1 MNMTSPLTSSKT
13 TLRSLS
19 TELNGVEIV
28 CDYRGVL
35 YLPKTSTLIVSD
47 LHLEKGAAFARR
59 GMLHPPYD
67 TSQTLDKLKQSL
79 DHYAPQ
85 TVISL
90 GDSFHDQLG
99 SELLPDV
106 ARGQIKHMQTGR
118 NWVWISGNHDPKPHT
133 SIEGDCCEEI
143 TCETLQLRHEPSDH
157 DAIGEISGHLHP
169 AAVITRR
176 GKSVRRACFAT
187 DGKRLIMPSFGA
199 TTGGLS
205 LKHKAFKGLFDTKK
219 LFAHVLGKEQI
230 YPISWSK
237 MRG

>member
-1 MNMTSPLTSSKT
+1 MNMASPVTSNQE
-13 TLRSLS
+13 TLCSLA
-19 TELNGVEIV
+19 TELNGVNVV
-28 CDYRGVL
+28 CDFRGVL
-35 YLPKTSTLIVSD
+35 YLPNSKTLIVSD

-59 GMLHPPYD
+59 GLLHPPYD
-67 TSQTLDKLKQSL
+67 TSQTLDKLHQCI
-79 DHYAPQ
+79 DYFAPQ

-99 SELLPDV
+99 SEFLPEM
-106 ARGQIKHMQTGR
+106 ARSQLKQMQTGR
-118 NWVWISGNHDPKPHT
+118 DWIWISGNHDPKPHK
-133 SIEGDCCEEI
+133 SIEGDCMEEV
-143 TCETLQLRHEPSDH
+143 TCETLQLRHEPSD
-157 DAIGEISGHLHP
+157 DDKIGEISGHLHP

-187 DGKRLIMPSFGA
+187 DGNRLIMPSFGA

-205 LKHKAFKGLFDTKK
+205 LKHKAFKGLFDTKN